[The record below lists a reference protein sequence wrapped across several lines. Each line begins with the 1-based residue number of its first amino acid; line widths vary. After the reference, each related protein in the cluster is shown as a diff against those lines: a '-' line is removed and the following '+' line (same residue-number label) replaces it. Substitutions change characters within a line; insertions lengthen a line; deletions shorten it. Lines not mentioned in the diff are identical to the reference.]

1 MAPILAKTCAAAFPT
16 STCGKTKAVVVA
28 SFTKLR
34 ELAGKATST
43 SSQSHEYSSIH
54 GTNGIFTYMKSTIHV
69 GKYASHMDDMEMDLL
84 PNGWKQVLKTPP
96 KVT

>member
-1 MAPILAKTCAAAFPT
+1 MAICWYFMLDFGEFFVRKIINRPARNHSLGGISMAPILAKTCAAAFPT

-43 SSQSHEYSSIH
+43 SSQSHE
-54 GTNGIFTYMKSTIHV
+54 
-69 GKYASHMDDMEMDLL
+69 
-84 PNGWKQVLKTPP
+84 
-96 KVT
+96 

>member
-1 MAPILAKTCAAAFPT
+1 MMVSKKIFPLKHMASNGYLLVFHVRFREGFLYVKSLTSCHSLGGISMAPILAKTCAAAFPT

-43 SSQSHEYSSIH
+43 SSQSHE
-54 GTNGIFTYMKSTIHV
+54 
-69 GKYASHMDDMEMDLL
+69 
-84 PNGWKQVLKTPP
+84 
-96 KVT
+96 